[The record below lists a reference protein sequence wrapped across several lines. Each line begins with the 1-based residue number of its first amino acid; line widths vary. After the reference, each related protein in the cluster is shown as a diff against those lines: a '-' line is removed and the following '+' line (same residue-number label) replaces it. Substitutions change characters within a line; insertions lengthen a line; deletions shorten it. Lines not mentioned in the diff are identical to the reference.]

1 MCVCSSKSY
10 NSQSS
15 FNYEPR
21 IQRRWWRC
29 YTKSHFRRGPLAKT
43 TPVCLLPL
51 VASQREINIK
61 MDLHQHAPWFAS
73 ALAMRDGV
81 FGGERALLFAPS
93 IIAARHQSEPRV
105 APTAHLLD
113 ALPN

>member
-1 MCVCSSKSY
+1 MVAVQHKKS
-10 NSQSS
+10 
-15 FNYEPR
+15 
-21 IQRRWWRC
+21 
-29 YTKSHFRRGPLAKT
+29 
-43 TPVCLLPL
+43 LPSW
-51 VASQREINIK
+51 AACQREINIK
-61 MDLHQHAPWFAS
+61 MDLHTIAR
-73 ALAMRDGV
+73 ALVRLPLRDGV